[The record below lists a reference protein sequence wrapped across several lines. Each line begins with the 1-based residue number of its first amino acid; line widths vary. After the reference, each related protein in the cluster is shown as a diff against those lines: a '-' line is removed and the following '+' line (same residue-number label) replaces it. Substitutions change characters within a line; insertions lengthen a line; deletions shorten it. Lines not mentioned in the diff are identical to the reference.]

1 MTQSEKYFFVY
12 HLFNKKK
19 SSFQRAQS
27 QKFFS
32 FYRSMYLYV
41 HYCINEPA
49 LF

>member
-12 HLFNKKK
+12 HLFNKKSLVFSVHNHK
-19 SSFQRAQS
+19 S
-27 QKFFS
+27 FFLS
-32 FYRSMYLYV
+32 RSMYLYV